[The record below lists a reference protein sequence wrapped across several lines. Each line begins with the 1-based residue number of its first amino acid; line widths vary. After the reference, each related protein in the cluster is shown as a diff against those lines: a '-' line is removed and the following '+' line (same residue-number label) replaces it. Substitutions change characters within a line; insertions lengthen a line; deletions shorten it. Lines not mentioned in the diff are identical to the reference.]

1 MRRAEWG
8 TFPDNT
14 TMKTT
19 DKIKAAKHFGL
30 DQSMMRCRALKLAL
44 YEYASI
50 HPRMDKI
57 TRILERYRL
66 GDAFAFYAAKPEAFG
81 IR

>member
-1 MRRAEWG
+1 
-8 TFPDNT
+8 
-14 TMKTT
+14 MKTP

-44 YEYASI
+44 YEFATI

>member
-1 MRRAEWG
+1 
-8 TFPDNT
+8 
-14 TMKTT
+14 MKTT

-44 YEYASI
+44 YEFASI

-57 TRILERYRL
+57 TRILERFRL
-66 GDAFAFYAAKPEAFG
+66 GDAFAYYAAKPEAFG

>member
-1 MRRAEWG
+1 
-8 TFPDNT
+8 
-14 TMKTT
+14 
-19 DKIKAAKHFGL
+19 
-30 DQSMMRCRALKLAL
+30 MRCRALKLAL

-50 HPRMDKI
+50 HPPMDKI